1 MVISKKSSR
10 VIGLAFSYVLLLAL
24 IVFFTFP
31 FVFMINMSFMD
42 RIDTSM
48 YPVRFFP
55 RHLYLDNYKGI
66 FEVEMLRWLG
76 NTMYITVFN
85 MIGTPLSSSLVAYG
99 FSKCDF
105 KGKRFFFTMMI
116 STIMLPGVVMQIP
129 MYVIYNSLGWIGTYN
144 PLTIP
149 CLFGGGAM
157 NVFLFMQFM
166 KNIPREMDN
175 AAKIDGANAL
185 VRYFYMTLPICVPL
199 ILMNVINIFM
209 GCWNDYMGP
218 LIYASSSEDKYT
230 VGLGIYYKFI
240 VAGSE
245 GSFRTPGVK
254 MAIGVL
260 LALPSAVLFF
270 IFQRQLIDGIMIGG
284 VKG

>member
-1 MVISKKSSR
+1 MDYNDSISP
-10 VIGLAFSYVLLLAL
+10 VTLFFPTHIYYQNYVGLF
-24 IVFFTFP
+24 
-31 FVFMINMSFMD
+31 
-42 RIDTSM
+42 DTSM
-48 YPVRFFP
+48 LV
-55 RHLYLDNYKGI
+55 
-66 FEVEMLRWLG
+66 WLK
-76 NTMYITVFN
+76 NTLYITVFN

-99 FSKCDF
+99 FSKCEF
-105 KGKRFFFTMMI
+105 KGKKFFFTVMI

-157 NVFLFMQFM
+157 NVFLYMQFM
-166 KNIPREMDN
+166 KTIPKEMDN
-175 AAKIDGANAL
+175 AAKIDGASAII
-185 VRYFYMTLPICVPL
+185 RYAVMTLPICLPL
-199 ILMNVINIFM
+199 ILMNMINTFM

-218 LIYASSSEDKYT
+218 LIYASNDESMYT

-240 VAGSE
+240 IAG
-245 GSFRTPGVK
+245 GSSVNSLPGVK
-254 MAIGVL
+254 MAVGVL
-260 LALPSAVLFF
+260 LALPSALLFF

>member
-31 FVFMINMSFMD
+31 FVFMINKSFMD

>member
-10 VIGLAFSYVLLLAL
+10 VIGLAFSYVLLLLL
-24 IVFFTFP
+24 IIFFTFP
-31 FVFMINMSFMD
+31 FVFMINKSFMD
-42 RIDTSM
+42 RVDTSM

-55 RHLYLDNYKGI
+55 SHLYLGNYKGI

-218 LIYASSSEDKYT
+218 LIYASSSEDMYT
-230 VGLGIYYKFI
+230 VGLGIYYGI
-240 VAGSE
+240 
-245 GSFRTPGVK
+245 FRRT
-254 MAIGVL
+254 
-260 LALPSAVLFF
+260 
-270 IFQRQLIDGIMIGG
+270 
-284 VKG
+284 